1 MPQPVPDHSH
11 PRVLIVDDEPLARDC
26 IRLALATRS
35 DVVVVGECG
44 DGPQAVQAIQEL
56 APDIVFLDVQMPEL
70 DGFGVIAEVGPDQMP
85 PVVFVTAFDAHAL
98 RAFEVHALDYVL
110 KPFDDERLLA
120 AFDHARLRW
129 LEQRHGALGR
139 QLTELV
145 RGWEG
150 NEGPS
155 ELPRGRRATPE
166 GNVATEAPT
175 ATERKSGYVT
185 RFTVRNEGAAHFI
198 PALAVDW
205 IEAEGNYIVLRVGEA
220 KHRVRGTLRDVGA
233 KLDPR
238 LFVRIHRSA
247 IVNIERIR
255 ELQPWFG
262 GDYVAI
268 LKNGAKLKVSRR
280 HVAQLL
286 RPMA

>member
-1 MPQPVPDHSH
+1 MPQPVPDQSH

-26 IRLALATRS
+26 IRLALASRS
-35 DVVVVGECG
+35 DVAVVGECG

-70 DGFGVIAEVGPDQMP
+70 DGFGVIAEVGPSQMP

-129 LEQRHGALGR
+129 VEQRHGALGR

-150 NEGPS
+150 NEGAP
-155 ELPRGRRATPE
+155 EAPRVRGTPPD
-166 GNVATEAPT
+166 GNVATEAPP
-175 ATERKSGYVT
+175 ATDRKSGYVS

-198 PALAVDW
+198 PAVAVDW
-205 IEAEGNYIVLRVGEA
+205 IEAEGNYIVLRVGDA

>member
-1 MPQPVPDHSH
+1 MLQPVPDRPH

-26 IRLALATRS
+26 IRLALASRS
-35 DVVVVGECG
+35 DVIVVGECS
-44 DGPQAVQAIQEL
+44 DGTQAVQAIKAL

-70 DGFGVIAEVGPDQMP
+70 DGFGVIADVGPTKMP

-129 LEQRHGALGR
+129 LEQRQGALGR

-150 NEGPS
+150 HAPGGEAEHG
-155 ELPRGRRATPE
+155 RATPP
-166 GNVATEAPT
+166 GSSPAIQAHS
-175 ATERKSGYVT
+175 ATERKSAYVS
-185 RFTVRNEGAAHFI
+185 RFTVRTEGAAHFI
-198 PALAVDW
+198 PAVAVDW

-220 KHRVRGTLRDVGA
+220 RHRVRGTLRDVGA
-233 KLDPR
+233 RLDPR

-255 ELQPWFG
+255 EMQPWFG

>member
-26 IRLALATRS
+26 IRLALASRA

-44 DGPQAVQAIQEL
+44 DGPQAVQAIHDL

-70 DGFGVIAEVGPDQMP
+70 DGFGVIAEVGPNEMP

-129 LEQRHGALGR
+129 MEQRQGALGR

-150 NEGPS
+150 NEPVSDGP
-155 ELPRGRRATPE
+155 RHRATPPG
-166 GNVATEAPT
+166 GNVATEAQP
-175 ATERKSGYVT
+175 ATQRKSTYVT
-185 RFTVRNEGAAHFI
+185 RFTVRTEGAAHFI
-198 PALAVDW
+198 PAVAVDW

-220 KHRVRGTLRDVGA
+220 RHRVRGTLRDVGA